1 MIKVELKSKALVVL
15 ILIGLLAA
23 SAGCRP
29 NWSFTLEGLNDGK
42 RAVNFATWNAYD
54 MFAEEGALPL
64 EQILYGEGAR
74 VVDSISVTDED
85 GNVIQ
90 YDWAEE
96 ANSLQLGRNGLLQG
110 GDHQIRP
117 DSILVVRSKWESLVE
132 AHIYDIA
139 PTAAGALGIS
149 EPSLSTGEDL
159 AGVSAE
165 SVLLLFLDGFGYL
178 RYQEALDEGLIPV
191 LEGLDRP
198 LLGITTYPPVTSVS
212 TASLLT
218 GTEPPRH
225 GVETRGIRKT
235 DSGTL
240 FDVAREAGLQV
251 VAVEGDALAFNLRGA
266 EVILSGDQDGNGGTD
281 DNVLA
286 NTLSVLDKGMP
297 DLFFVHFHGIDDQG
311 HEVGPGAEPEEDKIR
326 EVDAAVG
333 QILEALPAGTLV
345 VIFADHGMHQVN
357 EDGRRG
363 NHGHLI
369 PRDMLIPIWVFRK

>member
-1 MIKVELKSKALVVL
+1 MTKVEMKSKAVLVL
-15 ILIGLLAA
+15 FLFGLLAA

-29 NWSFTLEGLNDGK
+29 NWSFALEGLNDGK
-42 RAVNFATWNAYD
+42 RAVNFTTWQAYD

-74 VVDSISVTDED
+74 VLDSLTVRDED
-85 GNVIQ
+85 GNVIE
-90 YDWAEE
+90 YDWAEA
-96 ANSLQLGRNGLLQG
+96 ANLLQLGKNGLLVG
-110 GDHQIRP
+110 GDNEIRP
-117 DSILVVRSKWESLVE
+117 DSILVVRSEWESLVE
-132 AHIYDIA
+132 GHIYDIA
-139 PTAAGALGIS
+139 ATAAGALGIS

-159 AGVSAE
+159 GGVPAE
-165 SVLLLFLDGFGYL
+165 SVLLLFLDGLGYI
-178 RYQEALDEGLIPV
+178 RYQEALDEGLIPA
-191 LEGLDRP
+191 LERLDRP
-198 LLGITTYPPVTSVS
+198 LLGITTYPPVTAVS

-218 GTEPPRH
+218 GTEPSRH
-225 GVETRGIRKT
+225 GVETRGIRTT
-235 DSGTL
+235 DSETL

-266 EVILSGDQDGNGGTD
+266 EVMLSGDRDGNGGTD

-297 DLFFVHFHGIDDQG
+297 DLLFVHFHGIDDQG

-345 VIFADHGMHQVN
+345 VIFADHGMHQV
-357 EDGRRG
+357 EEEGRRG

-369 PRDMLIPIWVFRK
+369 PQDMLIPIWVFRK